1 VSEYFKQHGYKNPSD
16 GTDSPFQ
23 YAYDCKGV
31 NFFDYFVRAPEM
43 GRRFGSMMVAWSVGR
58 PRWMD
63 EGYYPVQERL
73 IADSK
78 QDDGAVFLVDVGGG
92 RGHDLEGLKQAHP
105 NIKGRL
111 ILQDKPEV
119 ISLAELSP
127 GLEKM
132 QHDFNTPQPIK
143 GKRKSF
149 KRSSTD
155 QLTTMAS
162 PQAHEYTSSIP
173 SCRTGVTP
181 KTSTLSS
188 SSCLP

>member
-1 VSEYFKQHGYKNPSD
+1 
-16 GTDSPFQ
+16 
-23 YAYDCKGV
+23 
-31 NFFDYFVRAPEM
+31 
-43 GRRFGSMMVAWSVGR
+43 MMVAWSVGR

-181 KTSTLSS
+181 KMSTLSS